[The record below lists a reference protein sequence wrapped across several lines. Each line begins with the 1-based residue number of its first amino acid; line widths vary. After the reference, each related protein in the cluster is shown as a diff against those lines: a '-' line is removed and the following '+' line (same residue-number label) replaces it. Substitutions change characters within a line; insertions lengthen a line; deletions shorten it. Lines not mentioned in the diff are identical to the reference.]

1 MKKKQ
6 INGLDAIAE
15 TMLIPLCYRAVEAR
29 QPHPLVNDPRAQEII
44 QQLGV
49 DPDHLKW
56 RPSQQTFAM
65 LRARQFDL
73 WTKAF
78 LGRSEKTTVVEI
90 GCGLDTRFERVDD
103 GRVRW
108 IDMDL
113 PEVIDLRRRFF
124 TDTDR
129 RQMLGQSVFNLDWL
143 NCIPVEGAH
152 LFLAEG
158 VFPYFNEDDVRRVF
172 LAIAE
177 AYPDSELVVDGL
189 SPFMVYSS
197 NFVPAFRG
205 YQNRPRWRM
214 CDPGDMESWGKG
226 FIKLLESYGYF
237 DRPEP
242 RLASIRWMGR
252 ISFIRDSARVL
263 RLGLRRY
270 DERPGGP

>member
-1 MKKKQ
+1 MKKKWL
-6 INGLDAIAE
+6 NGMDAIAE
-15 TMLIPLCYRAVEAR
+15 TLLIPLCYRAVEVR
-29 QPHPLVNDPRAQEII
+29 QTHPLVRDPSAQAII
-44 QQLGV
+44 DQLGV
-49 DPDHLKW
+49 DPAHLKW

-73 WTKAF
+73 WTQAF
-78 LGRSEKTTVVEI
+78 LARNPQTTVVEI
-90 GCGLDTRFERVDD
+90 GCGLDARFERVDN
-103 GRVRW
+103 GRVMW

-158 VFPYFNEDDVRRVF
+158 VFPYFNEADVRRVF
-172 LAIAE
+172 LAITE
-177 AYPDSELVVDGL
+177 AFPGSELIVDGL
-189 SPFMVYSS
+189 SPFMVHSS
-197 NFVPAFRG
+197 AVVPAFRG
-205 YQNRPRWRM
+205 YQARPRWGVS
-214 CDPGDMESWGKG
+214 DPRTMERWGKG
-226 FIKLLESYGYF
+226 LKLLESYGYF

-252 ISFIRDSARVL
+252 ISFFRDSARVL
-263 RLGLRRY
+263 RLGL
-270 DERPGGP
+270 GKQ

>member
-1 MKKKQ
+1 MNTTWR
-6 INGLDAIAE
+6 NGLNAVAE
-15 TMLIPLCYRAVEAR
+15 TLLIPLCYRAVEAR

-49 DPDHLKW
+49 DPAHLKW

-73 WTKAF
+73 WTRDF
-78 LGRSEKTTVVEI
+78 LARYPQTTVVEI
-90 GCGLDTRFERVDD
+90 GCGLDARFERLDD

-124 TDTDR
+124 ADTDR
-129 RQMLGQSVFNLDWL
+129 RQMLGQSVFNFDWL

-158 VFPYFNEDDVRRVF
+158 VFPYFNEKDVRRVF
-172 LAIAE
+172 LSMAE
-177 AYPDSELVVDGL
+177 AFPDSELIVDGL
-189 SPFMVYSS
+189 SPFMVHSS
-197 NFVPAFRG
+197 AVVPAFRG
-205 YQNRPRWRM
+205 YQARPRWGIS
-214 CDPGDMESWGKG
+214 DPQSIQRWGKG
-226 FIKLLESYGYF
+226 LKLLESYGYF

-242 RLASIRWMGR
+242 RLSSIRWMGR
-252 ISFIRDSARVL
+252 IAFFRDIARVF
-263 RLGLRRY
+263 RLGLGQQE
-270 DERPGGP
+270 ERPGEP